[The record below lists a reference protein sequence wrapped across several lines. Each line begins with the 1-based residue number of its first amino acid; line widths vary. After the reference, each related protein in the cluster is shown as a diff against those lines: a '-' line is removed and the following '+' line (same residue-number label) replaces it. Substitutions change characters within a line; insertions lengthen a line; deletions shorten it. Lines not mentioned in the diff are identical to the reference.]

1 VNVTDRPVKV
11 PRVLV
16 NVRDNVGTDA
26 VKATASVPREELAPR
41 ESASFTLEFV
51 SPPENVA
58 QIELEFDRGR

>member
-1 VNVTDRPVKV
+1 
-11 PRVLV
+11 LV

-58 QIELEFDRGR
+58 QIELEFDHGR